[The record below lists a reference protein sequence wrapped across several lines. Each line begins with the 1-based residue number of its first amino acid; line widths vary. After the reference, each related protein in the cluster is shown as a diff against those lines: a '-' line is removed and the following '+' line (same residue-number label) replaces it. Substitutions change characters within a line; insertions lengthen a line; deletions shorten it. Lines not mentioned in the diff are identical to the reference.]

1 MAVQKAGVLAARKEY
16 PVTSR
21 SQIPPRFLPAKTP
34 RVKPKRPESSQEE
47 ARSQRELESFSQITS
62 ATGLRYRR
70 EVPISPLR
78 TSAAQER
85 YRSAGGRSTPQYPL
99 SRSTCSGL
107 MAPRA
112 ACPTLVWRGST
123 GETERRTKA
132 RMLTRATRRAMRA
145 VWKARS
151 PQTVFPAPCPLLPL
165 RRASRLTP
173 APMSTGPHY

>member
-1 MAVQKAGVLAARKEY
+1 M
-16 PVTSR
+16 
-21 SQIPPRFLPAKTP
+21 
-34 RVKPKRPESSQEE
+34 
-47 ARSQRELESFSQITS
+47 ESFSQITS

-70 EVPISPLR
+70 EVPRSPLR

-151 PQTVFPAPCPLLPL
+151 PQTVFPAPCPVLPL
-165 RRASRLTP
+165 RCALRPT
-173 APMSTGPHY
+173 PMSTGPHYLRWTSHGRGDGASAPPPGARPSPSTDGRCSPARSREDPPPG